1 MKLAQI
7 TVAIGLAVFVAA
19 CESAPTS
26 QVTTGKK
33 IAFLAPDA
41 APRFESQDW
50 PLFQAKVQSVCAGCS
65 LMYRNAGGDPATQMQ
80 QAQAALTAGA
90 GVIVLDPVD
99 PTGAAA
105 IVSAAARRHVPVIA
119 YDHLVLNGASIAYF
133 VSFDET
139 KVGALQGAALLQAMH
154 SSSMPS
160 VVMMNGDP
168 DDQEAAQLK
177 KAAHATLDGKVT
189 VAKEYD
195 TPAASAQNAQME
207 MAQALSALQNKLD
220 GVYAATDD
228 VAGGAVAAM
237 KAAGLKVLPPVT
249 GGDADLAAVQ
259 RIIAGDQYMTVY
271 RPVKQE
277 AEAAALIAYD
287 IAFAVPVTPATTGG
301 VTVDNGAR
309 QVPAVLVE
317 PLAVTR
323 KDLVTTVLAD
333 GFWTR
338 AQLCTAAYASACKA
352 AGVR

>member
-1 MKLAQI
+1 MNIARV
-7 TVAIGLAVFVAA
+7 TVAAVICGLLAG
-19 CESAPTS
+19 CGTTTTS
-26 QVTTGKK
+26 QVTAGKK
-33 IAFLAPDA
+33 IAFLVPDGSA
-41 APRFESQDW
+41 RFESQDW
-50 PLFQAKVQSVCAGCS
+50 PMFQAKVQSVCAGCA

-90 GVIVLDPVD
+90 AVIVLDPVD
-99 PTGAAA
+99 ATGAAA

-119 YDHLVLNGASIAYF
+119 YDHLVLNSASIAYF
-133 VSFDET
+133 VSFDDA

-154 SSSMPS
+154 SSSTPS

-168 DDQEAAQLK
+168 DDHEAAQLK

-195 TPAASAQNAQME
+195 TPAASAQNAQLE

-220 GVYAATDD
+220 GVYAATDN

-277 AEAAALIAYD
+277 AEGAAVIAYD
-287 IAFAVPVTPATTGG
+287 LAFGVPVTQATTGG

-338 AQLCTAAYASACKA
+338 AQLCTAAYASACKT
-352 AGVR
+352 AGLS